1 VVPLFFQRKIIK
13 GHTYS
18 PRQCNTAFH
27 LRQRLCLSVNIL
39 YKVHPHKN
47 VEEAFITAR
56 RDLLHKGKSGK
67 AVYDLVPF
75 ISYQILSSCAV
86 IYSFLYD
93 NV

>member
-1 VVPLFFQRKIIK
+1 MEK
-13 GHTYS
+13 
-18 PRQCNTAFH
+18 
-27 LRQRLCLSVNIL
+27 
-39 YKVHPHKN
+39 
-47 VEEAFITAR
+47 AFITAR
-56 RDLLHKGKSGK
+56 RGLIHKGKSGK